1 MKKTKQT
8 AFTAILA
15 ALYFLLS
22 ALLKIP
28 VAGHITLDLGY
39 IALTVGCF
47 FLGAGPG
54 ALIGAVGAFLESAML
69 SSRGVSVGWILM
81 NAIAGYF
88 CGKVLHKRK
97 DAEKKKVFLAA
108 FAVVPSSMLAG
119 VIVKTF
125 ADCIIYS
132 LPLLAKI
139 PTSTAAWFFDSAVM
153 LGLGIP
159 LCLTL
164 RRQIKL

>member
-8 AFTAILA
+8 AYTAILA

-28 VAGHITLDLGY
+28 IGGHITLDLGY

-47 FLGAGPG
+47 FFGAGPG

-81 NAIAGYF
+81 NAIVGYC
-88 CGKVLHKRK
+88 CGRVLYKNRN
-97 DAEKKKVFLAA
+97 AEKKKVFLKALT
-108 FAVVPSSMLAG
+108 VVPTSMLAG

-125 ADCIIYS
+125 ADVWIYS

-139 PTSTAAWFFDSAVM
+139 PTSAIAWFFDSAVM
-153 LGLGIP
+153 IGLGIP